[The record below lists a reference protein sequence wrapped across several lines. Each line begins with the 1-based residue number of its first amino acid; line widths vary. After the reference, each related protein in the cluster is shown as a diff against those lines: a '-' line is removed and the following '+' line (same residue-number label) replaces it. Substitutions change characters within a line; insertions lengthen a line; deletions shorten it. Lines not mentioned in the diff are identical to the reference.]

1 MSDAAKKAVKQPAAT
16 DKKPPAVNKKPEAT
30 VKNSEAVAKKSPA
43 AEPAGLQILSTW
55 KYARPLIACRFDPQT
70 RYLFS
75 GAEDNLVQRWNLADG
90 TATPLA
96 AHDSWVRA
104 IGFSLEGDVAFTAG
118 YDGRLVWWTA
128 AAPQPQPVRIIEAH
142 DGWIRA
148 LAVSPDGK
156 LVATCGNDRL
166 VKLWSASDGRLVRS
180 LSGHESHVYNVAFH
194 PSGEF
199 LVSCDLKAA
208 LKQWDVRSG
217 KLVRDLSAA
226 ALHKYDTSF
235 RADIGGARCLAFSR
249 DGKRLAAGGITNVQN
264 AFAGVGDPAVVVLDF
279 ESGKPKIQHTAKE
292 SIRGVAW
299 GVAEHPDGYW
309 IGVAGGGAGGFVFY
323 WRDSEPHEFFRFKMP
338 DNGRDM
344 SLASDGLRMAVA
356 HADGQ
361 VRIYDLKKTSKS

>member
-1 MSDAAKKAVKQPAAT
+1 MSASAKKEVKKPAAA
-16 DKKPPAVNKKPEAT
+16 DKKV
-30 VKNSEAVAKKSPA
+30 PA
-43 AEPAGLQILSTW
+43 AEPATLKILSTW
-55 KYARPLIACRFDPQT
+55 KYARPLTACRFEPQA
-70 RYLFS
+70 RYLFT
-75 GAEDNLVQRWNLADG
+75 GAEDNLVQRWNVADG

-104 IGFSLEGDVAFTAG
+104 IGFTPDGAVAFTAG
-118 YDGRLVWWTA
+118 YDGRLVWWPVA
-128 AAPQPQPVRIIEAH
+128 ASQPRPVRVVEAH

-148 LAVSPDGK
+148 LAVSPDGN

-166 VKLWSASDGRLVRS
+166 IKLWDTANGRLVHA

-199 LVSCDLKAA
+199 LVSCDLKAVV
-208 LKQWDVRSG
+208 KQWDVRSG
-217 KLVRDLSAA
+217 KVVRDLSAA
-226 ALHKYDTSF
+226 ALYKYDTQF

-264 AFAGVGDPAVVVLDF
+264 AFAGIGDPAVVVLDF
-279 ESGKPKIQHTAKE
+279 ETGKLKVQHTSKE

-309 IGVAGGGAGGFVFY
+309 IGLTGGGAGGFVFF
-323 WRDSEPHEFFRFKMP
+323 WRDDEPHEFFKFKMP

-344 SLASDGLRMAVA
+344 ALAADGLRMAVA

-361 VRIYDLKKTSKS
+361 VRIYDLKAAPKS